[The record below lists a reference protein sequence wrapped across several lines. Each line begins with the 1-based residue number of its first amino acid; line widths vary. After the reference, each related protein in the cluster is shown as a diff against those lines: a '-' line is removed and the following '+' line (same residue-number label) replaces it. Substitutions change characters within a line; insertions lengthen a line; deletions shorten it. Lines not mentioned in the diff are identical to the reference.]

1 MSGFHFRKYKK
12 SFLLRKRKN
21 FFNSRAWK
29 LHFWN
34 YNDFLG
40 CGCEFFFFLG
50 GGEGVGVRGVEG
62 GLGWEECQ
70 VALKYTT
77 GIQGIQ
83 AIFYREKKI
92 EKSLL
97 SKKNQKGDNFP
108 STVFESNE
116 HGWSFPVFAG
126 LSRLWHMK
134 NKGVQQSNAWTRNS
148 EAADGW
154 KVTPNP
160 PSRHVVVCADYPF

>member
-1 MSGFHFRKYKK
+1 M
-12 SFLLRKRKN
+12 
-21 FFNSRAWK
+21 NS
-29 LHFWN
+29 
-34 YNDFLG
+34 
-40 CGCEFFFFLG
+40 FFLG
-50 GGEGVGVRGVEG
+50 GGEGVGVGVRGVQG
-62 GLGWEECQ
+62 VLGWEECQ

-148 EAADGW
+148 EAADG
-154 KVTPNP
+154 
-160 PSRHVVVCADYPF
+160 